1 MLKFLIY
8 LRAFFPDHSILWMTL
23 NLPCSSSSS
32 IIYRVALGRPR
43 RERMVMV
50 VDDFVCYTTFDV
62 VDFNPIWMQEHNI
75 LLQRNKIPYRSN
87 TGQRTG
93 AYRTPPDC
101 SCCAYRRS
109 ACTHQ
114 AHTLL
119 IRDLYLT
126 LCQKLFEIS
135 LDSVEKSFRLHQL
148 FNSQSLDQDLR

>member
-1 MLKFLIY
+1 VLKFLIY
-8 LRAFFPDHSILWMTL
+8 LRALFPDHSILWMTL
-23 NLPCSSSSS
+23 DLPCSSSSS

-62 VDFNPIWMQEHNI
+62 VDFNSIWMQEHNI

-109 ACTHQ
+109 ACTH
-114 AHTLL
+114 AYWFGIFILL
-119 IRDLYLT
+119 HVRNCLRSAWT
-126 LCQKLFEIS
+126 PSRKAS
-135 LDSVEKSFRLHQL
+135 DSINCSTRSPWTKI
-148 FNSQSLDQDLR
+148 